1 MKYNK
6 TLIATSLLAA
16 LALTGCNSDS
26 DSNTDTT
33 TPSTPNTGL
42 VDKPVIAVPAKG
54 EFIDAKVEGLHY
66 RSGSTV
72 ALTDA
77 NGGYTVDAANPSV
90 AFYLG
95 GEEGLLLGS
104 VSGRHISTPFETMG
118 THQRAVN
125 LSRLLLTIDTQAGDD
140 SKIVI
145 PAAVQTPSDAVK
157 TALQA
162 IKLDDVATFE
172 ALLKELGNTLGDDL
186 VSEADAIAH
195 MTNSL
200 KDVTRGSADNLTH
213 WAKGSNWTFV
223 ERRATQRVRNNET
236 SDFQSVIHGDRTLSE
251 DVFKKT
257 GGLSASFYTLEDG
270 SFITRTGSNDSTISG
285 DFAAQYMT
293 CASKNGEFTAAKDNH
308 GNDIFHCDGEL
319 ATIDSSFENSLA
331 NYQYELANPAKTS
344 VEDVPADWKYITE
357 MGGAYACMAD
367 KTCSEQTLTKFET
380 IVRDDADS
388 SEDGNTSPQRVKEV
402 ISGSYDPIT
411 DVYVQTR
418 SKEELDLPYKGRISE
433 DISFLYP
440 VEAVG
445 QDRYVD
451 FTGTWTATETR
462 PDCDVV
468 AESTYTFNSS
478 DFTLAGKEIK
488 SDNAGKC
495 YLDDINHVGEYK
507 DLAAMDF
514 WWFTT
519 NAAGDAKAT
528 LDQLN
533 TTVRWNDRDEDDTQ
547 DSFKINRFSYIPAG
561 KEWDRGVLVRDT
573 LDDSGNKTA
582 TILMQKK

>member
-66 RSGSTV
+66 RSGSTL

-104 VSGRHISTPFETMG
+104 VSGRQVSTPFETMG

-157 TALQA
+157 AALQA
-162 IKLDDVATFE
+162 IKLDDVATFT
-172 ALLKELGNTLGDDL
+172 ALFTELSVNPASL
-186 VSEADAIAH
+186 VSEANAIAH

-200 KDVTRGSADNLTH
+200 KDVARGSADNLTH

-223 ERRATQRVRNNET
+223 QREATQRVRNSET

-257 GGLSASFYTLEDG
+257 GGLTASFYTLEDG
-270 SFITRTGSNDSTISG
+270 SFITRTGSNDGTISG

-293 CASKNGEFTAAKDNH
+293 CASKDGEFTAAKDNH
-308 GNDIFHCDGEL
+308 GNDIFHCDGEP
-319 ATIDSSFENSLA
+319 ATIDSSFENTSA
-331 NYQYELANPAKTS
+331 HYQYELANPAKTS
-344 VEDVPADWKYITE
+344 VKDDPADWKYVTE

-380 IVRDDADS
+380 IVRDDS
-388 SEDGNTSPQRVKEV
+388 NNKDGSQMLKEV

-418 SKEELDLPYKGRISE
+418 SKEYLTESSSPGRISE
-433 DISFLYP
+433 NISFLYP

-462 PDCDVV
+462 PGCDVV
-468 AESTYTFNSS
+468 AESTYTFNSTS
-478 DFTLAGKEIK
+478 FTLAGKEIK
-488 SDNAGKC
+488 SDNTGKC
-495 YLDDINHVGEYK
+495 YLGDINHVGEYK
-507 DLAAMDF
+507 ELAAMDF

-519 NAAGDAKAT
+519 NTAGDAKAT

-533 TTVRWNDRDEDDTQ
+533 TTVRWNDRDKDDTQ

-573 LDDSGNKTA
+573 LDDAGNKTA

>member
-26 DSNTDTT
+26 DTDTT

-162 IKLDDVATFE
+162 IKLDDVATFT
-172 ALLKELGNTLGDDL
+172 ALFTALNVDPASL
-186 VSEADAIAH
+186 VSEANAIAH

-223 ERRATQRVRNNET
+223 QREATQRVRNNAA
-236 SDFQSVIHGDRTLSE
+236 SGFQSVIHADRTLSE

-257 GGLSASFYTLEDG
+257 GGLSSSFYTLQDG
-270 SFITRTGSNDSTISG
+270 NFITRKGSNDGAISG
-285 DFAAQYMT
+285 HYAAQYMT
-293 CASKNGEFTAAKDNH
+293 CASTGGEFTKVKDNN
-308 GNDIFHCDGEL
+308 GQNAYHCNGEP
-319 ATIDSSFENSLA
+319 ATVAPEFSAIVNGSQ
-331 NYQYELANPAKTS
+331 YQYELTDPTATS
-344 VEDVPADWKYITE
+344 SADLPYAWDKVKE

-367 KTCSEQTLTKFET
+367 KTCSEQTMTKFST
-380 IVRDDADS
+380 IERDDSDDADGS
-388 SEDGNTSPQRVKEV
+388 QMLKEV

-418 SKEELDLPYKGRISE
+418 SKEYLTQSSYPGRISE
-433 DISFLYP
+433 NISFLYP

-462 PDCDVV
+462 PGCDKTAVSTLV
-468 AESTYTFNSS
+468 FDAKGLTMTGQEFNGQCQLSADLNESAT
-478 DFTLAGKEIK
+478 
-488 SDNAGKC
+488 
-495 YLDDINHVGEYK
+495 YK

-533 TTVRWNDRDEDDTQ
+533 TTVRWNDRDEGDTQ

-573 LDDSGNKTA
+573 LDDAGNKTA